1 MRKLVSLLLF
11 HDYNTSIS
19 NHLVEVSKKYCL
31 IKSISKLNQRK
42 YLNLWSGV
50 TQDCMLIRV
59 LCLIH
64 DITHQNIVNGITNT
78 IKAIPHNISFP
89 RQWRISFQTVS
100 LPKVLCYKTY
110 NLANTTQ
117 SCSYGRHNIRRATPK
132 QLWGIHNFPWIL
144 RTVSRL
150 SAN

>member
-1 MRKLVSLLLF
+1 MRKLVSLILF

-19 NHLVEVSKKYCL
+19 NHLVEVSKKYCI

-89 RQWRISFQTVS
+89 FPAVT
-100 LPKVLCYKTY
+100 
-110 NLANTTQ
+110 NL
-117 SCSYGRHNIRRATPK
+117 
-132 QLWGIHNFPWIL
+132 
-144 RTVSRL
+144 L
-150 SAN
+150 SNCFITKSVEL